1 MEILIKKVHFIVF
14 FLSLNFYMSQEA
26 QAAKNYC
33 GNIRIEEPF
42 VSQNST
48 DSSFLKN
55 MVYCRSEIL
64 YYRTSLGLFQ
74 VSSIDY
80 KNKVLTLSHS
90 SCSTSSHYVSPKDLS
105 FGFPPP
111 PKPNSLLLFNCLNP
125 KGNTSTFQNCP
136 YLKNE
141 KDSSLKLCKEGLI
154 TQRSSSCLMVDDV
167 QDLGNEFHPK
177 DLNCSHYRRV
187 YKSNSQDG
195 KSEKL
200 ELGTR
205 ISWDIDHVPNPCD
218 ECRKPYGNCG
228 VGLRCLCHVTQC
240 RVEVSAGLIPKP
252 SGIMLFSLL
261 CLIVVMDLLESV
273 VV

>member
-1 MEILIKKVHFIVF
+1 MEILIKKVHVLVF
-14 FLSLNFYMSQEA
+14 FLSLNFYISQEA
-26 QAAKNYC
+26 QAAIAKSYC

-48 DSSFLKN
+48 HSSFLKN
-55 MVYCRSEIL
+55 MVFCRSDIL
-64 YYRTSLGLFQ
+64 YYTTSVGLFQ

-80 KNKVLTLSHS
+80 KNKLLTVSHT
-90 SCSTSSHYVSPKDLS
+90 SCSTSSHYVSPIDLS
-105 FGFPPP
+105 SGFPPT
-111 PKPNSLLLFNCLNP
+111 PKPNSLLLFNCLYP

-141 KDSSLKLCKEGLI
+141 KDSSFFNLCKEGG
-154 TQRSSSCLMVDDV
+154 SSSCLMVDDV
-167 QDLGNEFHPK
+167 QDLGNEFHPQ

-187 YKSNSQDG
+187 YKSNSLD
-195 KSEKL
+195 EKL

-240 RVEVSAGLIPKP
+240 KVEVSAGPILKH

-261 CLIVVMDLLESV
+261 CLIVVMDVLEW
-273 VV
+273 